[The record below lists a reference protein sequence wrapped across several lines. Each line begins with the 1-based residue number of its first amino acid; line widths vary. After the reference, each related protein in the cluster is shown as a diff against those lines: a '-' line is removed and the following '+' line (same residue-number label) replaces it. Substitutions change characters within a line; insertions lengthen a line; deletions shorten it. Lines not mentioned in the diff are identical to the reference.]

1 LICIQARGMRLSTTD
16 RAKTLFCT
24 IDYTIHE
31 VVFEMGDKIKDMI
44 DKMLETTRGAC
55 RNVF

>member
-1 LICIQARGMRLSTTD
+1 MRLSTTD
-16 RAKTLFCT
+16 RVYDRTKTLFCT

-31 VVFEMGDKIKDMI
+31 VVFEIGDEIKDMM